1 MESETEKRFVDV
13 ETKVTHQ
20 EFLVEQLN
28 EIVYQQQIKIDQLE
42 AALTKMAKRMAQMA
56 VGEAEI
62 GPANEKPPHY

>member
-1 MESETEKRFVDV
+1 MDSELEKRFVDV

-42 AALTKMAKRMAQMA
+42 AALTKLAKRMAQMA
-56 VGEAEI
+56 AGEAEI